1 MYVQAIHSSP
11 KLWTDTG
18 EETLSVYKDEGIRIM
33 ISGFQSREFGFGFS
47 WDDLSNTN
55 MKRINDFRAE
65 KSYMDKYAANI
76 LRNGGALKKY
86 LPREDNPFVVLFEY
100 GNSDN
105 RKGYWSYE
113 YLVIKME

>member
-76 LRNGGALKKY
+76 LRNGVPSRNIYLGKTIRLWCCLSMGILTTEKDIGAMSTL
-86 LPREDNPFVVLFEY
+86 L
-100 GNSDN
+100 
-105 RKGYWSYE
+105 
-113 YLVIKME
+113 

>member
-47 WDDLSNTN
+47 WDDLSDDDL
-55 MKRINDFRAE
+55 KRINYFISDKA
-65 KSYMDKYAANI
+65 YMDKYASKL
-76 LRNGGALKKY
+76 LRNGITLKKD
-86 LPREDNPFVVLFEY
+86 LSRKENLFVVLF
-100 GNSDN
+100 
-105 RKGYWSYE
+105 
-113 YLVIKME
+113 